1 MSIEKMIEKKGKS
14 SNVYN
19 LVRERKEEDER
30 KKLYFNYAFEKALKY
45 CFLFYF
51 MVRLEDQR
59 KRV

>member
-1 MSIEKMIEKKGKS
+1 MEIKS
-14 SNVYN
+14 SDVYN

-51 MVRLEDQR
+51 MVHFED
-59 KRV
+59 